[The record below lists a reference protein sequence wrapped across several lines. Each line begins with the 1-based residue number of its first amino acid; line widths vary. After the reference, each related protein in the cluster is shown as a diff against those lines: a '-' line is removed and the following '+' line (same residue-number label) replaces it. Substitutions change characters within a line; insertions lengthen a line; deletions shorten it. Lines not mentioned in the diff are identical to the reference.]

1 MANYVVVA
9 DDLTGANATGAL
21 LKKLKLKTVNIIN
34 CCEDN
39 SIDKE
44 KYDTIVCSTDSRAIE
59 KEEAYNRVFEMT
71 KLVKDESIKI
81 YNKRIDSTLRGNI
94 GSEIDAMLDALDDE
108 RIAMIVP
115 SFPDAKR
122 IAIGGYLIVNGAPL
136 EESDA
141 AHDPKK
147 PISTSIIKTIVEE
160 QSKYEVGIV
169 SLNSI
174 VKGPEAIKEEILKL
188 YKKGKRLLICDAMSN
203 KDLQMISKAALSMD
217 IKFITVDPGPFTASV
232 VNEIITNE
240 KALYVNSNNKKILMC
255 VGSITNTTKTQL
267 EKLGK
272 DMKLT
277 KAKICTE
284 KLLNTDEEKEE
295 EINRVTNE
303 IIQNQH
309 NSNILCIEIDSI
321 YPNERVDLNVIAK
334 EQNTTIEDL
343 SVKINDAIA
352 EMSYR
357 VLKKAPCIEGIFS
370 SGGDISVAIC
380 KRFKSVGLEII
391 GEVIPLAAYGQFIG
405 GEFPNLKIVSK
416 GGMVGDEN
424 GMEVCI
430 KYLIES
436 INKKD
441 LIK

>member
-1 MANYVVVA
+1 MTNYVVVA

-34 CCEDN
+34 CSEDN

-94 GSEIDAMLDALDDE
+94 GSEIDAMLDALDDG

-115 SFPDAKR
+115 SFPDAER
-122 IAIGGYLIVNGAPL
+122 LAIGGYLIVNGAPL

-147 PISTSIIKTIVEE
+147 PISTSIIKNIVEE

-169 SLNSI
+169 SLNCV
-174 VKGPEAIKEEILKL
+174 VKGSEVIKEEILKL
-188 YKKGKRLLICDAMSN
+188 YANGKRLLICDAMSN
-203 KDLQMISKAALSMD
+203 RDLQMISKAALSMD
-217 IKFITVDPGPFTASV
+217 VKFITVDPGPFTASV
-232 VNEIITNE
+232 VNEIINN
-240 KALYVNSNNKKILMC
+240 KKVSYVNSNNKKILMC

-267 EKLGK
+267 EKLEK
-272 DMKLT
+272 DMKLI
-277 KAKICTE
+277 KAKVCTQ
-284 KLLNTDEEKEE
+284 KLLNTDEEKEK
-295 EINRVTNE
+295 EISRIANE
-303 IIQNQH
+303 ILQNQH
-309 NSNILCIEIDSI
+309 KSNVLCIEIDSI
-321 YPNERVDLNVIAK
+321 YPNERVDLSIIAK
-334 EQNTTIEDL
+334 KQNVTIEDL

-352 EMSYR
+352 EISYR
-357 VLKKAPCIEGIFS
+357 ILKKSPCIEGIFS

-380 KRFKSVGLEII
+380 KKFKSVGLEII

-405 GEFPNLKIVSK
+405 GEFSNLKIVSK

-424 GMEVCI
+424 GMELCI
-430 KYLIES
+430 RYLLES
-436 INKKD
+436 INKNNLTK
-441 LIK
+441 